1 MRNAE
6 IADAFDELADRL
18 AIIDPKPYRWMA
30 YRNAAATFRDL
41 GDSVAVLS
49 DEGRLGE
56 VDGVG
61 AAIEEKVHELLASGT
76 FPALE
81 RARADVPDTLLALTR
96 LPGVGPATAK
106 KVYAATDGEA
116 ITSLMERAAAGT
128 LETGNGITKKVVDA
142 LAAAHASQGE
152 AGDGPAVASTSGI
165 PLDDTGR
172 PMRGPWFRRD
182 QALAIARMLDEL
194 LPEQVRAARPS
205 GAYVR
210 GAELVR
216 ELGVLAEADDPA
228 AAASATLECLGAR
241 GWEHATDG
249 QPLERLAGIDPA
261 RAAQLQLVSPAGIP
275 VELVIADAG
284 SAALVEHRLAGPA
297 AWVAREPEPAGDG
310 SSIPYELREQVLAG
324 ALDAAD
330 VPDDLVTAADIRGEL
345 HAHSDWSDG
354 RATILDMAR
363 AARDRGD
370 EYFAVCDHSAP
381 YAMVNGLDPARLQAQ
396 ADEIAA
402 ANEAL
407 QREHEHE
414 GQPLLRV
421 LRGTELE
428 ILADGS
434 LGLPDSALEQ
444 LDWVIASIH
453 VQQRQGADA
462 ILERMRRVLENPLVD
477 AIGHPTSRRMLVRDR
492 TALDVEQLVAMAL
505 EHDVVLEVNANPDR
519 LDLDSDHARMAL
531 AAGVR
536 LTVNT
541 DAHRTSTL
549 ELRDHGVA
557 VARRAGARVGDVV
570 NCLPVDELLASRRR
584 HR

>member
-6 IADAFDELADRL
+6 IADAFAELADRL

-30 YRNAAATFRDL
+30 YRNAAGTFRDL

-49 DEGRLGE
+49 EEGRLGE

-61 AAIEEKVHELLASGT
+61 PAIEEKVRELLATGT
-76 FPALE
+76 FPALD
-81 RARADVPDTLLALTR
+81 RARGDVPDTLLELTR

-106 KVYAATDGEA
+106 KVHAASDGESFA
-116 ITSLMERAAAGT
+116 SLAERAAVGT
-128 LETGNGITKKVVDA
+128 LPVGDGITKKVVDA
-142 LAAAHASQGE
+142 LAASHTERTA
-152 AGDGPAVASTSGI
+152 DGGSAASTSGI
-165 PLDDTGR
+165 PRDETGE

-182 QALAIARMLDEL
+182 QVLSIAQMLDEL
-194 LPEQVRAARPS
+194 LPESVRAARPS

-216 ELGVLAEADDPA
+216 ELSVLAEADDPA
-228 AAASATLECLGAR
+228 AAATEVLDCLAAR
-241 GWEHATDG
+241 GWEHADDG
-249 QPLERLAGIDPA
+249 PPLARLAGLTPKQ
-261 RAAQLQLVSPAGIP
+261 AAPLQLVSPAGIP
-275 VELVIADAG
+275 VELVIADDATVE
-284 SAALVEHRLAGPA
+284 LVEHRLAGPA
-297 AWVAREPEPAGDG
+297 AWVAREPKPTARGVRV
-310 SSIPYELREQVLAG
+310 PFELRDRVLAG
-324 ALDAAD
+324 ELDPKD
-330 VPDDLVTAADIRGEL
+330 VPRDLVTAADLRGEL

-354 RATILDMAR
+354 RAAILDMAR
-363 AARDRGD
+363 AARARGD
-370 EYFAVCDHSAP
+370 EFFAVCDHSAP

-402 ANEAL
+402 ANEQL
-407 QREHEHE
+407 QREHEEE
-414 GQPLLRV
+414 GEPLLRV

-453 VQQRQGADA
+453 VQQRQSPEK
-462 ILERMRRVLENPLVD
+462 ILERMRRVMANPLVD

-492 TALDVEQLVAMAL
+492 TALDVEALVAMAV

-519 LDLDSDHARMAL
+519 LDLDSDQARLAL
-531 AAGVR
+531 DAGVR
-536 LTVNT
+536 LTINT

-549 ELRDHGVA
+549 ALRDHGVA

-570 NCLPVDELLASRRR
+570 NCLPVDELLAARRR
-584 HR
+584 AR